1 MKIKLKEHTLFEVL
15 NELTNLYG
23 HGAKRLCVI
32 CNGKKTLDGNADP
45 IIDIDGENV
54 TRVKCTFEEHNKNL
68 FLVIKFE
75 FEPACKAMKLVD
87 IIRYL
92 ERLPVNRSAKVA
104 IFLYNYGIGI
114 KYKYDC
120 KVLDEDVIWNV
131 TVK

>member
-1 MKIKLKEHTLFEVL
+1 MKLTLKEHTLFEVL

-23 HGAKRLCVI
+23 HGAKKLCVI
-32 CNGKKTLDGNADP
+32 CNGKKSLDDNADP

-54 TRVKCTFEEHNKNL
+54 TRVKCSFEEHNKNL
-68 FLVIKFE
+68 FLVTKFE
-75 FEPACKAMKLVD
+75 FEPAYKAMKLVD

-92 ERLPVNRSAKVA
+92 ERLPINRNTKVA
-104 IFLYNYGIGI
+104 LCMYRTVISHT
-114 KYKYDC
+114 YDC

>member
-1 MKIKLKEHTLFEVL
+1 MKLKLKEHTLFEVL

-23 HGAKRLCVI
+23 HGAKKLCVT
-32 CNGKKTLDGNADP
+32 CNDKESLDGNADP
-45 IIDIDGENV
+45 IVDGENV

-75 FEPACKAMKLVD
+75 FEPDCKVMKLVD

-92 ERLPVNRSAKVA
+92 ERLPVNRSTKVA
-104 IFLYNYGIGI
+104 LNMCGEIDYE
-114 KYKYDC
+114 YDC
-120 KVLDEDVIWNV
+120 KVLDKDVIWNV

>member
-23 HGAKRLCVI
+23 HGAKKLCVI
-32 CNGKKTLDGNADP
+32 CNDKESLDGNADL
-45 IIDIDGENV
+45 IIDGENV
-54 TRVKCTFEEHNKNL
+54 TQVKCVFEEHNKKL
-68 FLVIKFE
+68 FLVFD
-75 FEPACKAMKLVD
+75 FDFDPNCKAMKLVD

-92 ERLPVNRSAKVA
+92 ERLPVNRNTKVA
-104 IFLYNYGIGI
+104 LNMHGEIDYE
-114 KYKYDC
+114 YDC